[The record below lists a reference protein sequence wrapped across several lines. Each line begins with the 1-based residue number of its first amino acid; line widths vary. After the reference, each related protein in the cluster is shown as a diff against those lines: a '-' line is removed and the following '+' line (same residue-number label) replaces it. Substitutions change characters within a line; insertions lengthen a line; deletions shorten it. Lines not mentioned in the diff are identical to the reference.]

1 MKEPKLR
8 EGTKEAIEILA
19 QELKLPY
26 EDYMQDWSYTV
37 ANPDDIEKYV
47 EHYKLTT
54 DEDKKF
60 VLMEIIIQ
68 SINDQA
74 DEIDF
79 VNYWNLIKEILK
91 EDFRIHEY
99 TIFYW
104 AHFDSAATEEEFTI
118 SPNMRD
124 IWYSNSN

>member
-1 MKEPKLR
+1 VKEPKFR
-8 EGTKEAIEILA
+8 CGTKEAIERLA

-26 EDYMQDWSYTV
+26 GDYMQDWSYEV
-37 ANPDDIEKYV
+37 ANPEDIEKYID
-47 EHYKLTT
+47 HYRLTL

-74 DEIDF
+74 DEKDF
-79 VNYWNLIKEILK
+79 IKYWDRIRGTLK
-91 EDFRIHEY
+91 ADFAIHEY

-104 AHFDSAATEEEFTI
+104 SCFDSENIEDTWTI
-118 SPNMRD
+118 TPSMRE
-124 IWYSNSN
+124 IWNNH